1 MKQSIRLGL
10 LLGLALLAAC
20 QQPSKQSTSPKN
32 GGADVAPPPTRA
44 WTDAFVKK
52 SILFAD
58 EIVIEGPQGIINH
71 TAVRVEPEIHD
82 SSTRTTPDG
91 LLQETQLKPGAG
103 GEVHASLDNW
113 ELIGFQRIT
122 ILERVVPCEVRV
134 RARGDARFVDQTTKE
149 EQHAAELV
157 FEGKIPR

>member
-1 MKQSIRLGL
+1 MRTL
-10 LLGLALLAAC
+10 LTCTLLLLAAC
-20 QQPSKQSTSPKN
+20 HQPSKQSTSPKN
-32 GGADVAPPPTRA
+32 EPADVPPPPTRV

-52 SILFAD
+52 SILFAE
-58 EIVIEGPQGIINH
+58 EIIVEGPQGIILH

-82 SSTRTTPDG
+82 FSTRTTPDG
-91 LLQETQLKPGAG
+91 LLQETRLKPGAG
-103 GEVHASLDNW
+103 GEVHAGLDNW

-122 ILERVVPCEVRV
+122 ILERVAPCDVRV

-149 EQHAAELV
+149 EQSGAELV